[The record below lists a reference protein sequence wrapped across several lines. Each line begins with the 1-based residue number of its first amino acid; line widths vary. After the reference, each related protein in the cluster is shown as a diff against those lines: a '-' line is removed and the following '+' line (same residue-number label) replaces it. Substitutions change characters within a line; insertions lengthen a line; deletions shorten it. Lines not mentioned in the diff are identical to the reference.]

1 MTATHKTSV
10 HKGRAPKTAVTKSQA
25 SKTHASSPSD
35 AEGKAASAKDRVII
49 FDTTLRDGEQ
59 SPGATMTFEEKLEV
73 ADLLDEMGVDV
84 IEAGFPIASQ
94 GDFEAVHAVAKR
106 AKHAVIAGLS
116 RANAKDIDRCAEAVR
131 PARRGRI
138 HTVIA
143 TSPLH
148 MKAKLQMEPEAVLQA
163 VIDSVT
169 RARNHIDD
177 VEWSCEDGT
186 RSEVDFLCR
195 CVEAAIKAGA
205 TTVNIPDTVGYTT
218 PEEYSDYFRRLYE
231 LVPGLREVEVSVHCH
246 DDLGLAVANS
256 YAGVLA
262 GARQVECAINGIGE
276 RAGNCSL
283 EEIAM
288 LVNVRE
294 DVHGLRTGINTR
306 ELARTSR
313 MVSRLTGYAIQ
324 PNKAIV
330 GRNAFAHES
339 GIHQD
344 GVLKERTTYE
354 IMDATEVGL
363 ESNSIV
369 LGKHSGRHALRDA
382 LDQLGFKVEGNA
394 LNAAFKRFK
403 EVADRKKQVTALDLE
418 AIVSDEMREKDDS
431 HELAWFE
438 VEAGSR
444 KDPLA
449 RVAVKMPSGEE
460 AVGESGGDG
469 PVDAI
474 FRAIQKA
481 VDTECELRQYTV
493 EAVTGGEDALGQVT
507 VMLRAAGR
515 LATGQGVAT
524 DILEA
529 SARAYVRAP
538 SNALEGAA
546 IREAEAVTSEA
557 AVERTPG
564 P

>member
-1 MTATHKTSV
+1 MGPA
-10 HKGRAPKTAVTKSQA
+10 
-25 SKTHASSPSD
+25 SD
-35 AEGKAASAKDRVII
+35 ANCVHI

-59 SPGATMTFEEKLEV
+59 SPGISLNTGEKVEIAQQL
-73 ADLLDEMGVDV
+73 ARLGVDV
-84 IEAGFPIASQ
+84 IEAGFPITSP
-94 GDFEAVHAVAKR
+94 GDFEAVEAIARGVEGP
-106 AKHAVIAGLS
+106 VICGLA
-116 RANAKDIDRCAEAVR
+116 RTHKADIDAAWGAVKDAQR
-131 PARRGRI
+131 PRI
-138 HTVIA
+138 HTFIS
-143 TSPLH
+143 TSDIHIEHQLQTDREDVKGQA
-148 MKAKLQMEPEAVLQA
+148 KAAVALA
-163 VIDSVT
+163 KAYCEDVEFSPMDAT
-169 RARNHIDD
+169 RAD
-177 VEWSCEDGT
+177 VEFT
-186 RSEVDFLCR
+186 AEVCAIA
-195 CVEAAIKAGA
+195 VEEGA
-205 TTVNIPDTVGYTT
+205 TTINIPDTVGYTT
-218 PEEYSDYFRRLYE
+218 PEEYADYFRRLYE
-231 LVPGLREVEVSVHCH
+231 LVPALREVETSVHCH

-262 GARQVECAINGIGE
+262 GARQVECAVNGIGE

-288 LVNVRE
+288 LIRTRE
-294 DVHGLRTGINTR
+294 DVHGLSTGLNTK

-324 PNKAIV
+324 PNKAVV

-369 LGKHSGRHALRDA
+369 LGKHSGRHALKDA
-382 LDQLGFKVEGNA
+382 LEQLGFKVEGNA

-418 AIVSDEMREKDDS
+418 AIVSDEMREKEDA
-431 HELAWFE
+431 HELASFE
-438 VEAGSR
+438 VEAGSER
-444 KDPLA
+444 EPLA
-449 RVAVKMPSGEE
+449 RVAVKMPSGEV
-460 AVGESGGDG
+460 AVGESSGDG

-474 FRAIQKA
+474 FLAIQKA
-481 VDTECELRQYTV
+481 VGTECELRQYTV

-529 SARAYVRAP
+529 SARAYVRAL

-546 IREAEAVTSEA
+546 IREAEAATAEA